1 MPDTTATINFPA
13 GSLAWNVLTGV
24 AVTRANHVQDSAV
37 EFPVLLTDGR
47 VHDSGA
53 HLPTTAAS
61 DDLGIGVGTIGTG
74 EFYLTTSDAKATTVT
89 QNARY
94 QMQVPYDYD
103 AGETF
108 QLIVNAGMNTTV
120 SDGTATVD
128 LEVYKSDLDGTVGSD
143 LCATAAQSI
152 NSLTA
157 ADKTFTVTAASLNPG
172 DLLDVRVTIAITD
185 SATGTAVIG
194 RVNSIRRVL
203 DCRG

>member
-1 MPDTTATINFPA
+1 MPEITTTLNIAA
-13 GSLAWNVLTGV
+13 GSLNANVLTNKEW
-24 AVTRANHVQDSAV
+24 TRADHVQDSNV

-61 DDLGIGVGTIGTG
+61 DDLAIGVGTLGTQD
-74 EFYLTTSDAKATTVT
+74 FYLTSSDGKATTIT
-89 QNARY
+89 QYARY
-94 QMQVPYDYD
+94 QVQVPYVFD
-103 AGETF
+103 AGETLQF
-108 QLIVNAGMNTTV
+108 VVNAEMDTTV

-143 LCATAAQSI
+143 LCATSAQSI
-152 NSLTA
+152 NSLTP
-157 ADKTFTVTAASLNPG
+157 ADKTFAVTSAGLNPG

-194 RVNSIRRVL
+194 RVNSIRRKL

>member
-1 MPDTTATINFPA
+1 MVQIPAEINLNA
-13 GSLAWNVLTGV
+13 ESLAYNLLTGV
-24 AVTRANHVQDSAV
+24 QVTRSQHVQDSNV

-61 DDLGIGVGTIGTG
+61 DDLAIGVGTLGTQD
-74 EFYLTTSDAKATTVT
+74 FYLTTSDAKATTVT
-89 QNARY
+89 QYARY
-94 QMQVPYDYD
+94 QVQVPYEFD
-103 AGETF
+103 AGETL
-108 QLIVNAGMNTTV
+108 QLVVNGEMNTTV

-157 ADKTFTVTAASLNPG
+157 ADKTFTVTATGLNPG

-194 RVNSIRRVL
+194 RVNSIRRKL